1 MAATLCLSACAGT
14 LPDVGAPDLK
24 ASTEAVRASMSSV
37 CPQLKPIGNA
47 EMDRIAGAIEALPAD
62 SPLVGVTGDW
72 LQMRD
77 ETRACRGQAV
87 PKTGK

>member
-1 MAATLCLSACAGT
+1 MAATLCLSACGSIA
-14 LPDVGAPDLK
+14 PDAGAPDLK

-37 CPQLKPIGNA
+37 CPQIRPIGNA
-47 EMDRIAGAIEALPAD
+47 EMDRIAGAVEALPVD
-62 SPLVGVTGDW
+62 SPLVPVVGDY
-72 LQMRD
+72 LKMRD